1 MIFPAGQSYLN
12 FEGMIELG
20 LKRGENETEE
30 RDLQALE
37 TIAVRSH
44 WGIENRL
51 HWRRNVTLRE
61 DESRVRQG
69 HADENLAVLR
79 HISLNLLCQ
88 EQSSRV
94 GIHTKQL
101 KAGWDNTY
109 LQGVLATMN
118 EMRLPRARKTYL
130 HRLHHL

>member
-1 MIFPAGQSYLN
+1 MIVFLFTITMIFPAGQSYLN

-79 HISLNLLCQ
+79 HISLNLLRQ

-94 GIHTKQL
+94 GIHAKRRQ
-101 KAGWDNTY
+101 
-109 LQGVLATMN
+109 
-118 EMRLPRARKTYL
+118 RLVGTTIIFSAFSMG
-130 HRLHHL
+130 